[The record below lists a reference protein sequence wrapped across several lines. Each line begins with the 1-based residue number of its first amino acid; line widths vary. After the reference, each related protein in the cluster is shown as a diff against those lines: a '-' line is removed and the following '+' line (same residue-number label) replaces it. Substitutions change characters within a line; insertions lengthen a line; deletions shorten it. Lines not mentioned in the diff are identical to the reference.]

1 MKKLFFLI
9 LCSLSINIAAKAQQK
24 VLKPGDT
31 IHNIALKSTKGQV
44 YELAKQKA
52 KGFIIIFMTPSCDHC
67 LAYEKRIVAL
77 NSKYQPKGFPVV
89 GIGPY
94 GDNEKD
100 YPYDAMPA
108 MKKLAE
114 EKRFAFPYLAD
125 EKFKYTWLFD
135 IRQTPKAV
143 ILKKQKQGFSVV
155 YIGNIDD
162 QPDEKKTS
170 TKKYVENEVNKILSG
185 SLH

>member
-1 MKKLFFLI
+1 MKKLILSI
-9 LCSLSINIAAKAQQK
+9 LCCLVIGISANAQQR

-31 IHNIALKSTKGQV
+31 LHTITLKSTKGQL
-44 YELAKQKA
+44 YDLAKQKA
-52 KGFIIIFMTPSCDHC
+52 KGFILIFMTPSCDHC

-77 NSKYQPKGFPVV
+77 NNKYQPKGFPIVA
-89 GIGPY
+89 IGPY

-114 EKRFAFPYLAD
+114 SKGFNFPYLAD

-143 ILKKQKQGFSVV
+143 LLKRQKQGFSVV

-162 QPDEKKTS
+162 QPDEKKTP
-170 TKKYVENEVNKILSG
+170 TKKYVEEEVNKILTG
-185 SLH
+185 TVH

>member
-1 MKKLFFLI
+1 MKKLI
-9 LCSLSINIAAKAQQK
+9 LFICLAFGINANAQQR
-24 VLKPGDT
+24 VLKVGDT
-31 IHNIALKSTKGQV
+31 LHNIALKNTNGEI

-52 KGFIIIFMTPSCDHC
+52 KGFILIFMTPSCDHC

-114 EKRFAFPYLAD
+114 SKGFTFPYLAD
-125 EKFKYTWLFD
+125 EKFRYTWLFD
-135 IRQTPKAV
+135 IRQTPRAV
-143 ILKKQKQGFSVV
+143 VLKREKEGFSVA
-155 YIGNIDD
+155 YIGYIDD
-162 QPDEKKTS
+162 QPDEKQVA
-170 TKKYVENEVNKILSG
+170 TKKYVEEEVNKLLSG
-185 SLH
+185 KI

>member
-1 MKKLFFLI
+1 MKKLI
-9 LCSLSINIAAKAQQK
+9 LTITCCLALAINASAQQR

-31 IHNIALKSTKGQV
+31 LHNIALKSTKGQI

-52 KGFIIIFMTPSCDHC
+52 KGFILIFMTPSCDHC

-100 YPYDAMPA
+100 YPHDAMSA

-114 EKRFAFPYLAD
+114 SKGFTFPYLAD
-125 EKFKYTWLFD
+125 EKFRYTWLFD

-143 ILKKQKQGFSVV
+143 VLKKQKQGFSVV

-162 QPDEKKTS
+162 QPDEKKTA
-170 TKKYVENEVNKILSG
+170 TKKYVEEEVNKLLAG
-185 SLH
+185 NVH

>member
-1 MKKLFFLI
+1 M
-9 LCSLSINIAAKAQQK
+9 LCGLALGISAKAQQR

-31 IHNIALKSTKGQV
+31 LHNIALKSTNGQV
-44 YELAKQKA
+44 YELVKQKA
-52 KGFIIIFMTPSCDHC
+52 KGFILIFMTPSCDHC

-100 YPYDAMPA
+100 YPHDAMPA
-108 MKKLAE
+108 MKKLAD
-114 EKRFAFPYLAD
+114 EKHFAFPYLAD
-125 EKFKYTWLFD
+125 EQFKYTWLFD

-143 ILKKQKQGFSVV
+143 VLQKEKQGFSVV

-162 QPDEKKTS
+162 QPDEKTPA
-170 TKKYVENEVNKILSG
+170 TKKYVEEEVNKLLAG
-185 SLH
+185 NVH